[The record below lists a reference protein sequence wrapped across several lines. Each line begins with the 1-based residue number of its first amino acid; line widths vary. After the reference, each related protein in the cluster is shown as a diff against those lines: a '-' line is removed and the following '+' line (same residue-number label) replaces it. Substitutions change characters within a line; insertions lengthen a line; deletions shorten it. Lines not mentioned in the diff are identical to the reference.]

1 MNSYNKLNKLLIVAA
16 MLFTIASC
24 KKNFLDETL
33 TTARTT
39 DFYQTDD
46 GILQLAVGTYYQTF
60 NVPENGEWYFSAAN
74 YGTDEFHVGGDPSN
88 SPWNNYDQTFNPGL
102 KTNGNLQGV
111 NVQWDALYT
120 AIGDANLLIQN
131 ARNSVSTSDAIKKTS
146 LGEGLFMRGYCYLRL
161 VSQFGDVPLVTSPT
175 TSVSLEFTRA
185 AVKDVFNQIVIDLDS
200 ASDLLPT
207 AGAPYRI
214 TKDAAAHYLAKTY
227 LSRASEI
234 NSSWNAST
242 VNSDLT
248 SAVTLCDQVIA
259 DHPLAPNFSTLW
271 NFTAINSA
279 NEMLP
284 EVILSAQFTND
295 VNTNLANGNTQHL
308 YWVSRYDIQDQM
320 ARDLTGDRPFSRLA
334 ATYYDYHLYD
344 MVNDSRFW
352 KSFRTKSAIN
362 GAKPVAPNVQGDLGI
377 MFVINQPGD
386 TRFPLSKI
394 CKGTSGTNL
403 VTDVNGT
410 GRQIP
415 TTYVAYPNGT
425 TADGALNTDLT
436 TAYQAFPSLSKYM
449 DGSRNSLNDVVGHR
463 DFILA
468 RSAEA
473 YLMAAE
479 AKIRLAKAG
488 QGSYSDAL
496 PYINAVR
503 TRAQYVD
510 GESRSAYYD
519 GGNTLQS
526 ASLQPAGVGNS
537 YYSGNF
543 GNSYY
548 ESNNIPVTTA
558 ASASLAISDVGSLP
572 AQDEHIISVLG
583 LSDPY
588 DRMLCLVLDERSR
601 ELMGEYKRWED
612 LSRTETLVARAKAF
626 NPEAGLIKDYN
637 NLRPIPQTFLD
648 GIQAGGAA
656 LTPDQ
661 KQAMQNPGY

>member
-1 MNSYNKLNKLLIVAA
+1 MNSYKKLNKLIIVAA
-16 MLFTIASC
+16 MLFTFASC
-24 KKNFLDETL
+24 KKNFLDENL

-60 NVPENGEWYFSAAN
+60 NVPPNGEWYFAAAN

-102 KTNGNLQGV
+102 TSNGNLVGV

-131 ARNSVSTSDAIKKTS
+131 ARNSTSTSTAVKNTS

-161 VSQFGDVPLVTSPT
+161 VSQFGGVPLVTQPT
-175 TSVSLEFTRA
+175 TTVSLEFTRA
-185 AVKDVFNQIVIDLDS
+185 APKDVFSQIVIDLDS
-200 ASDLLPT
+200 AYNLLPT
-207 AGAPYRI
+207 SGAPYRI
-214 TKDAAAHYLAKTY
+214 TQDAAAHYLAKAY

-259 DHPLAPNFSTLW
+259 NHPLAPDFKSLW
-271 NFTAINSA
+271 NFTGINGA
-279 NEMLP
+279 NEKLP
-284 EVILSAQFTND
+284 ELILSAQFTND
-295 VNTNLANGNTQHL
+295 VTTNLATGNTQHL
-308 YWVSRYDIQDQM
+308 YFVSRYDIQDQM
-320 ARDLTGDRPFSRLA
+320 ARDLTGDRPFSRMA

-352 KSFRTKSAIN
+352 KSFKTKSAIN
-362 GAKPVAPNVQGDLGI
+362 GASPVAPNVKGDLGI
-377 MFVINQPGD
+377 MFVIDQPGD

-410 GRQIP
+410 GRPIP
-415 TTYVAYPNGT
+415 TTYVAYPNGAT
-425 TADGALNTDLT
+425 TDGALNTDLT
-436 TAYQAFPSLSKYM
+436 TAYQAFPSLSKYL
-449 DGSRNSLNDVVGHR
+449 DGSRNTLNDVVGHR

-468 RSAEA
+468 RSAET

-479 AKIRLAKAG
+479 AKIRLAQAG
-488 QGSYSDAL
+488 QGSFADAL

-510 GESRSAYYD
+510 GEDRAAYND

-526 ASLQPAGVGNS
+526 QSLQPAGITS
-537 YYSGNF
+537 SFYP

-558 ASASLAISDVGSLP
+558 ASANLAITDIGSLP
-572 AQDEHIISVLG
+572 AQDEHIISALG
-583 LSDPY
+583 LSSSY

-601 ELMGEYKRWED
+601 ELMGEYHRWED
-612 LSRTETLVARAKAF
+612 LSRTMTLVARTKAF
-626 NPEAGLIKDYN
+626 NPEAAPNIQDKN
-637 NLRPIPQTFLD
+637 NLRPIPQSFLD
-648 GIQAGGAA
+648 GIQGGGLA